1 MIFVKEQQKKIR
13 SPLSVIST
21 NFSEFFTEHKSVIK
35 ESLIALLI
43 CAIGDLVAGIILGK
57 MTFFLESFPGLLVII
72 PGAIGM
78 RGNIFGSFASRL
90 STNLHIGIISPKFE
104 FSEQLN
110 YNIFSSFVLTLV
122 LSLFLAI
129 VSKILCILLHQPS
142 MSLIDFIIISVIAG
156 IISNLIM
163 LPITMMVSFKSFQH
177 GWDPDNITSPII
189 AAFGDLFTLPAIIL
203 SVIILQLIN
212 FDYIFKDIV
221 LAIIFISV
229 IIGFAYCYRL
239 SDETQTILKQSTPVL
254 LLCSLLGGAAGGI
267 LNSAVETLLTNPT
280 LLTLVP
286 LFSGECGSLISILGA
301 RLSSGLHSGLVEP
314 LRKPEGEAIHN
325 FIICFILAFIVFPLI
340 GILAE
345 GSSIALE
352 AIGVGF
358 DKIIEISTLAGIILV
373 AIMVLISYYVSIT
386 SYNHNLDPD
395 NIVIPVST
403 SITDSISS
411 LILISVSL
419 LLLGIL
425 I

>member
-1 MIFVKEQQKKIR
+1 MKDQQKKIR

-21 NFSEFFTEHKSVIK
+21 FPDFVSEHKSIIK

-43 CAIGDLVAGIILGK
+43 CAIGDLCAGVILGK
-57 MTFFLESFPGLLVII
+57 MTFFLETFPGLLVII

-104 FSEQLN
+104 FSEQVN

-129 VSKILCILLHQPS
+129 IAKVLCLLLRQPS
-142 MSLIDFIIISVIAG
+142 MDLIDFILISVIAG
-156 IISNLIM
+156 VISNLIM
-163 LPITMMVSFKSFQH
+163 LPITMLVSFKSFEH

-189 AAFGDLFTLPAIIL
+189 AAFGDLFTLPAIIA
-203 SVIILQLIN
+203 SVFILQAIN
-212 FDYIFKDIV
+212 FNYIFKDIV
-221 LAIIFISV
+221 LVVILVAVIVSFI
-229 IIGFAYCYRL
+229 YCYRL
-239 SDETQTILKQSTPVL
+239 SYETNTILKQSTPVL

-267 LNSAVETLLTNPT
+267 LNSAVETLLTNPS
-280 LLTLVP
+280 LLTLLP

-301 RLSSGLHSGLVEP
+301 RLSSGLHSGLIEP
-314 LRKPEGEAIHN
+314 FNKPEGEAIHN
-325 FIICFILAFIVFPLI
+325 FIISFILAIIVFPMI
-340 GILAE
+340 GLLAE
-345 GSSIALE
+345 GSSYALGVV
-352 AIGVGF
+352 GVGF
-358 DKIIEISTLAGIILV
+358 DKILEISTLAGVILV
-373 AIMVLISYYVSIT
+373 AIMVIIVYYVSIT
-386 SYNHNLDPD
+386 SYNNNLDPD
-395 NIVIPVST
+395 NIVIPIST

-419 LLLGIL
+419 LLLGVL

>member
-1 MIFVKEQQKKIR
+1 MKEQQKKIR

-21 NFSEFFTEHKSVIK
+21 FPDFVSEHKSIIK

-43 CAIGDLVAGIILGK
+43 CAIGDLCAGLILGK
-57 MTFFLESFPGLLVII
+57 MTFFLETFPGLLVII

-104 FSEQLN
+104 FSEQIN

-129 VSKILCILLHQPS
+129 IAKILCILLHQPS
-142 MSLIDFIIISVIAG
+142 MELIDFILISVIAG
-156 IISNLIM
+156 VISNLIM
-163 LPITMMVSFKSFQH
+163 LPITMLVSFKSFEH

-189 AAFGDLFTLPAIIL
+189 AAFGDLFTLPAIIA
-203 SVIILQLIN
+203 SVFILQTIN
-212 FDYIFKDIV
+212 FNYIFKDIV
-221 LAIIFISV
+221 LV
-229 IIGFAYCYRL
+229 IILIAVIASFIYCYRL
-239 SDETQTILKQSTPVL
+239 SYETNTILKQSTPIL
-254 LLCSLLGGAAGGI
+254 LLCSFLGGAAGGI
-267 LNSAVETLLTNPT
+267 LNSAVETLLTNPS
-280 LLTLVP
+280 LLTLLP

-301 RLSSGLHSGLVEP
+301 RLSSGLHSGLIEP
-314 LRKPEGEAIHN
+314 FNRPKGEAVHN
-325 FIICFILAFIVFPLI
+325 FIICFILVVIVFPLI
-340 GILAE
+340 GLLAE
-345 GSSIALE
+345 GSSYVLGVV
-352 AIGVGF
+352 GVGF
-358 DKIIEISTLAGIILV
+358 DKILEISTLAGVLLV
-373 AIMVLISYYVSIT
+373 AIMVIIVYYVSVT

-395 NIVIPVST
+395 NIVIPIST

-419 LLLGIL
+419 LLLGVL

>member
-1 MIFVKEQQKKIR
+1 MKDQQKKIR

-21 NFSEFFTEHKSVIK
+21 FPDFVSEHKSIIK

-43 CAIGDLVAGIILGK
+43 CAIGDLCAGVILGK
-57 MTFFLESFPGLLVII
+57 MTFFLETFPGLLVII

-104 FSEQLN
+104 FSEQVN

-129 VSKILCILLHQPS
+129 IAKVLCLLLRQPS
-142 MSLIDFIIISVIAG
+142 MDLIDFILISVIAG
-156 IISNLIM
+156 VISNLIM
-163 LPITMMVSFKSFQH
+163 LPITMLVSFKSFEH

-189 AAFGDLFTLPAIIL
+189 AAFGDLFTLPAIIA
-203 SVIILQLIN
+203 SVFILQAIN
-212 FDYIFKDIV
+212 FNYIFKDIV
-221 LAIIFISV
+221 LVVILIAVIVSFI
-229 IIGFAYCYRL
+229 YCYRL
-239 SDETQTILKQSTPVL
+239 SYETNTILKQSTPVL

-267 LNSAVETLLTNPT
+267 LNSAVETLLTNPS
-280 LLTLVP
+280 LLTLLP

-301 RLSSGLHSGLVEP
+301 RLSSGLHSGLIEP
-314 LRKPEGEAIHN
+314 FNKPEGEAIHN
-325 FIICFILAFIVFPLI
+325 FIISFILAIIVFPMI
-340 GILAE
+340 GLLAE
-345 GSSIALE
+345 GSSYALGVV
-352 AIGVGF
+352 GVGF
-358 DKIIEISTLAGIILV
+358 DKILEISTLAGVILV
-373 AIMVLISYYVSIT
+373 AIMVIIVYYVSIT
-386 SYNHNLDPD
+386 SYNNNLDPD
-395 NIVIPVST
+395 NIVIPIST

-419 LLLGIL
+419 LLLGVL